1 MSYIKPYLIHHQT
14 STIKAINRINKL
26 GGSSLVVYKN
36 KKIFEGILSSR
47 DLRIAIL
54 NKNILNKT
62 IKNIYN
68 KNSKT
73 LYADEISDKFKF
85 LTKIVSKYRIIPILE
100 RGSKKVIDII
110 NLNKLNKLKYKN
122 QKKINTSLVI
132 MAGGKGTRLLPYT
145 SVLPKPLLPINN
157 KPVIK
162 HIIDRFKKYGNN
174 NLCITVNYKS
184 SLLISYLKSLD
195 IISNRINVFK
205 EPKPLGTAGSLA
217 SIKKHLKENFFLT
230 NCDTIISANYNDI
243 LNFHKKNKN
252 EVTIVV
258 VKKDFIIPYGVINE
272 KNKKIN
278 FIEKP
283 KFKFNVNTGF
293 YVINKK
299 SLKLIIRNK
308 YLDFNDFLNMLLHKG
323 KKIKYYTIK
332 KAEWLDV
339 GQKDK
344 YHDNLNKKI

>member
-1 MSYIKPYLIHHQT
+1 MKYFKPYLIHYQT
-14 STIKAINRINKL
+14 STVKAINRINRL

-36 KKIFEGILSSR
+36 TKIFEGILSSK

-73 LYADEISDKFKF
+73 LYADEISNKLKF
-85 LTKIVSKYRIIPILE
+85 LSKFVSKYRIIPILE
-100 RGSKKVIDII
+100 RRTKKIIDII
-110 NLNKLNKLKYKN
+110 DLNNLNKLQNKN

-162 HIIDRFKKYGNN
+162 HIIDKFNRYGNN
-174 NLCITVNYKS
+174 NLCVTVNYKS
-184 SLLISYLKSLD
+184 SLLTSYLKSLD
-195 IISNRINVFK
+195 YTSNKITIFK

-217 SIKKHLKENFFLT
+217 NIKKHLKENFFLT
-230 NCDTIISANYNDI
+230 NCDTIITANYNDI

-252 EVTIVV
+252 QVTIVV

-272 KNKKIN
+272 KNKKFN

-299 SLKLIIRNK
+299 CLKLIKKNK
-308 YLDFNDFLNMLLHKG
+308 YLDFNDFLNILLQK
-323 KKIKYYTIK
+323 KNKIKYYVIK
-332 KAEWLDV
+332 KDEWLDV
-339 GQKDK
+339 GQMDK